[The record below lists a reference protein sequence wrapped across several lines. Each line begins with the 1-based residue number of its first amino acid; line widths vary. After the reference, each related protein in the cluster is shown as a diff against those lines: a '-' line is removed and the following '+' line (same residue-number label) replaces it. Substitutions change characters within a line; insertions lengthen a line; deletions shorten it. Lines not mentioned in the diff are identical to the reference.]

1 MRPKILLITSL
12 LGAAVLASLAGRPQV
27 ASGSGPCE
35 REPRLEAGSSVGAA
49 VRGNALLPGGSY
61 GADLAAM
68 ADDSP
73 GPMMRHVATS
83 GRRLAVVRDEV
94 GDDVLVVTTP
104 AGTREFA
111 RDGEAMHPA
120 WSANGD
126 LVWAVD
132 DRLELLERGTSR
144 VRPIPGPDRG
154 GMLFAPAFAT
164 EDTVVA
170 VRSAP
175 PTRSVPEDEWSN
187 DLWRVSLRSG
197 AWRRMTRFPAGRDR
211 WTAIRTP
218 VGLGDGVVE
227 FVRIAGTASKTEPP
241 RFELW
246 RLSGRD
252 LRRVRALPGERYL
265 AGVVGGDHVWNI
277 PVFTTATWRLVLER
291 PDGTTVGLGCGA
303 VAVEPM
309 DVTDPDRRAPH
320 QRQEPA
326 PPGGSQEPTEGPAGA
341 VLVGDFPDEAVADAA
356 AQEIA
361 SVYGPTTVEVV
372 RHADAQTVLRPG
384 SWAVLLHLDEGA
396 DAVAAL
402 DTFRERMPQ
411 WAGMSWMVTP

>member
-12 LGAAVLASLAGRPQV
+12 LGAALLVSLSGRPQV

-35 REPRLEAGSSVGAA
+35 REPRLEAGSSLGAA
-49 VRGNALLPGGSY
+49 VRGNALLRGGSY
-61 GADLAAM
+61 GAD
-68 ADDSP
+68 P
-73 GPMMRHVATS
+73 GPTSDDTPDAMMRHVSTS

-111 RDGEAMHPA
+111 QDGEAMHPA

-132 DRLELLERGTSR
+132 DRLGLLERGTSR
-144 VRPIPGPDRG
+144 VRTIPGPDQG

-187 DLWRVSLRSG
+187 DLWGVSLRSG
-197 AWRRMTRFPAGRDR
+197 AWRRLTRFPAGRDR

-227 FVRIAGTASKTEPP
+227 FVRIEGTASKTEPP

-252 LRRVRALPGERYL
+252 VRRVRALPGERYL

-277 PVFTTATWRLVLER
+277 PVFATATWRLVLER

-320 QRQEPA
+320 GRQEPA
-326 PPGGSQEPTEGPAGA
+326 PPGGSQEPTEGLAEA
-341 VLVGDFPDEAVADAA
+341 VLVGDFPDEAAADAA

-361 SVYGPTTVEVV
+361 SFYGPTKVEVV

-384 SWAVLLHLDEGA
+384 AWAVLLHLDEGA